1 MKTHLLCAIAQLNFK
16 LGAIDE
22 NAQAIIRA
30 HQQAAAQQAD
40 IMLVPEMYLSG
51 YQLDDLILVD
61 GFMDQIDAAI
71 SNLAKLTANN
81 APAMIICA
89 PRRAGGKLYNSVYVL
104 DGGVVVATRDKVRLP
119 IGGVF
124 DDPRNF
130 AHGVMPEPVVIRGVS
145 IGLPICEDLWHAD
158 VVRHICQHGADIILC
173 PNGSPFEIDKTD
185 QRIQTAVGRAVENK
199 VPVVYANLVGG
210 QDDQI
215 FDGASFAVNSDGSL
229 GCHMP
234 SFVEALTMIT
244 LTGDDNGWTV
254 AGTVTKPEEGLAA
267 IWRCVVLGI
276 RDYVQKN
283 GFERVILGLSGG
295 IDSALVAALAVDAL
309 GADQVEAVMLPSPY
323 TSQSSLDDARE
334 QAKRLGIR
342 LDDISIAAGMDA
354 MDAALADSFARG
366 DAGLARENLQSR
378 LRGLTL
384 MSISNT
390 TGALVLTTG
399 NKSEYAAGYSTLYGD
414 MCGGFAP
421 IKDVWK
427 TRIFELARWR
437 NSTLPKGALGPT
449 GEVIPDRI
457 ITRPPS
463 AELRPDQQDT
473 DSLPPYEILD
483 EILIALTEEMADIET
498 ITARGFDANT
508 VAQASQLLFRA
519 EYKRFQAAPG
529 PKVTARAFGRDRRLP
544 LTSGFRPQIMEK
556 L

>member
-1 MKTHLLCAIAQLNFK
+1 MKTHLICAIAQLNFK

-22 NAQAIIRA
+22 NAHAIIRA

-40 IMLVPEMYLSG
+40 FMLVPEMYLSG

-61 GFMDQIDAAI
+61 GFMDHIDAAI
-71 SNLAKLTANN
+71 SKLAKLTANN
-81 APAMIICA
+81 APAMIIGA

-104 DGGVVVATRDKVRLP
+104 DGGVIVATRDKVRLP

-158 VVRHICQHGADIILC
+158 VVRHICQNGADIILC

-185 QRIQTAVGRAVENK
+185 QRIQTAVARAVENK

-215 FDGASFAVNSDGSL
+215 FDGASFAVNPDGSL
-229 GCHMP
+229 GCHLP

-244 LTGDDNGWTV
+244 LTGDDDGWAV

-283 GFERVILGLSGG
+283 GFERVVLGLSGG

-309 GADQVEAVMLPSPY
+309 GADKVEAVMMPSPY
-323 TSQSSLDDARE
+323 TSQSSLDDATQ
-334 QAKRLGIR
+334 QAKRLSIR
-342 LDDISIAAGMDA
+342 LDDISIVAGMDA
-354 MDAALADSFARG
+354 MEAALADSFARG

-399 NKSEYAAGYSTLYGD
+399 NKSEYATGYATLYGD
-414 MCGGFAP
+414 MCGAYAP
-421 IKDVWK
+421 LIDVWK
-427 TRIFELARWR
+427 TTAFALARWR
-437 NSTLPKGALGPT
+437 NANYPQGVLGQE
-449 GEVIPDRI
+449 GEI
-457 ITRPPS
+457 IHPNIIEKPPS
-463 AELRPDQQDT
+463 AELRPDQKDT
-473 DSLPPYEILD
+473 DSLPEYAVLD
-483 EILIALTEEMADIET
+483 NIMQQLVEAMVSPTELIKNGYDAAVVSRC
-498 ITARGFDANT
+498 AR
-508 VAQASQLLFRA
+508 LLRLA
-519 EYKRFQAAPG
+519 EYKRKQAAPG
-529 PKVTARAFGRDRRLP
+529 PKVTKRAFYRDRRFP
-544 LTSGFRPQIMEK
+544 ITSAYDGIGE
-556 L
+556 

>member
-199 VPVVYANLVGG
+199 VPVVYVNLVGG

-309 GADQVEAVMLPSPY
+309 GADQVEAVMMPSPY

-399 NKSEYAAGYSTLYGD
+399 NKSEYATGYATLYGD
-414 MCGGFAP
+414 MCGAYAP
-421 IKDVWK
+421 LIDVWK
-427 TRIFELARWR
+427 TTVFALATWR
-437 NSTLPKGALGPT
+437 NANHPQGVLGQD
-449 GEVIPDRI
+449 GEIIHPDI
-457 ITRPPS
+457 IEKPPS
-463 AELRPDQQDT
+463 AELRPDQKDT
-473 DSLPPYEILD
+473 DSLPEYAVLD
-483 EILIALTEEMADIET
+483 DIMQQLVEAMISPSELIKNGYDAAVVTRC
-498 ITARGFDANT
+498 AR
-508 VAQASQLLFRA
+508 LLRLA
-519 EYKRFQAAPG
+519 EYKRKQAAPG
-529 PKVTARAFGRDRRLP
+529 PKVTKRAFYRDRRFP
-544 LTSGFRPQIMEK
+544 ITSAYDGIGD
-556 L
+556 

>member
-71 SNLAKLTANN
+71 SNLAKLTTNN

-199 VPVVYANLVGG
+199 VPVVYVNLVGG

-309 GADQVEAVMLPSPY
+309 GADQVEAVMMPSPY

-399 NKSEYAAGYSTLYGD
+399 NKSEYATGYATLYGD
-414 MCGGFAP
+414 MCGAYAP
-421 IKDVWK
+421 LIDVWK
-427 TRIFELARWR
+427 TTVFALATWR
-437 NSTLPKGALGPT
+437 NANHPQGVLGQD
-449 GEVIPDRI
+449 GEVIYPDI
-457 ITRPPS
+457 IEKPPS
-463 AELRPDQQDT
+463 AELRPDQKDT
-473 DSLPPYEILD
+473 DSLPEYAVLD
-483 EILIALTEEMADIET
+483 DIMQQLVEAMISPSELIKNGYDAAVVTRC
-498 ITARGFDANT
+498 AR
-508 VAQASQLLFRA
+508 LLRLA
-519 EYKRFQAAPG
+519 EYKRKQAAPG
-529 PKVTARAFGRDRRLP
+529 PKVTKRAFYRDRRFP
-544 LTSGFRPQIMEK
+544 ITSAYDGIGD
-556 L
+556 